1 MIKKNENT
9 GSAFKK
15 IRWISFVSNRF
26 ASVDRK
32 GRSAVTSFLATLGIC
47 IGVMTLIVVIS
58 VMNGFQMSFIDSI
71 LEISSYHGRV
81 TDLPEEM
88 ENDFVKFCTDN
99 KNIESVSVFYEAQ
112 SLMTGKKNETNSVIV
127 RGVSDNILNEDKG
140 FKRELQ
146 IVQGDF
152 DLSSKNSIVLGY
164 YLANSLGVSVG
175 DTVNLLIMS
184 GGRDVALFSDDRS
197 FVVTGIFSCGYQ
209 EINNGYAFVNLDA
222 AREYFGKKS
231 KRNWGLK
238 FAKYDADVKIISQI
252 KKNFPQSSVDSWRN
266 YNKSF
271 FGALKIEKNMLFL
284 LVALIFVVVAINIY
298 NGMRRIV
305 FERKSEIAILSAL
318 GAKKWEIKLV
328 FILKGMF
335 MGFIGAVCGMNLG
348 IIIADN
354 SDVVFTIISKI
365 MFCLQYA
372 VTFITEPENLM
383 YVQENSTYSVY
394 ASIPARI
401 FPKEVVMITLFGIV
415 SPLFASWAASKNVL
429 KLTVSEVLHYE

>member
-127 RGVSDNILNEDKG
+127 RGVSENILNEDKG

-184 GGRDVALFSDDRS
+184 GGSDVELFSDDRI

-222 AREYFGKKS
+222 AQEYFGKKS

-238 FAKYDADVKIISQI
+238 FEKYDADVKIISQI